1 MKNVFEVMGDYKAQF
16 GHEFNIRNLPN
27 DKDNDE
33 AAKRKLELAIVNNTP
48 LDEAA
53 FYTEFGIEPTP
64 EGAIE

>member
-16 GHEFNIRNLPN
+16 GHEFNIYHMPI
-27 DKDNDE
+27 DNEE